1 MHLPHASRR
10 CPWLLRSTTRS
21 ISRRAKYLPIENG
34 AGLEVKCLRGTL
46 WITQSGDPEDII
58 IDSGESFKLDRPGL
72 SLVDALLD
80 PALLVV
86 HPGTVNAQH
95 LLRPAA

>member
-1 MHLPHASRR
+1 MAAPLNDPIYLKARE
-10 CPWLLRSTTRS
+10 
-21 ISRRAKYLPIENG
+21 ILPIENG
-34 AGLEVKCLRGTL
+34 AGLEVKCLGGTL

-58 IDSGESFKLDRPGL
+58 IDSGESFMLDRPGL
-72 SLVDALLD
+72 SLVNALLD

-86 HPGTVNAQH
+86 QPGTVNAQH

>member
-1 MHLPHASRR
+1 M
-10 CPWLLRSTTRS
+10 TRPLNTP
-21 ISRRAKYLPIENG
+21 IYLKAREILPIEDG

-46 WITQSGDPEDII
+46 WITQSGDREDRIL
-58 IDSGESFKLDRPGL
+58 DSGESFVLDRPGL
-72 SLVDALLD
+72 SLVNALLD